1 MQFLCEKVNVPLRLL
16 EKGGGGG
23 GGGGGKNKSKWLLKG
38 GVLKE
43 RGYYKLNVLISAID
57 PDFLV
62 HFCQV

>member
-16 EKGGGGG
+16 EKR
-23 GGGGGKNKSKWLLKG
+23 GGKNKSKWLLKG
-38 GVLKE
+38 CVLKE
-43 RGYYKLNVLISAID
+43 RGYYKLDVLISAID